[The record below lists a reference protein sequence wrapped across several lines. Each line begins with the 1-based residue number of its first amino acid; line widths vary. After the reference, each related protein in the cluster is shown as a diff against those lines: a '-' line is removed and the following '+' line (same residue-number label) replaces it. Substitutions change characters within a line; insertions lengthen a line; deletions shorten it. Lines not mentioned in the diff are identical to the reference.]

1 MERGVWA
8 PDLQE
13 AGKGSLAGLHQSI
26 PDSWAERRV
35 FFPEGFASAPPG
47 SEDLP
52 PLAKPFRELSPAG
65 WANLCAIRGSAER
78 VVSTGRIRRDFF
90 YGPFEAGPG
99 VQLVL

>member
-35 FFPEGFASAPPG
+35 FFPEGFASGPPRVRG
-47 SEDLP
+47 P
-52 PLAKPFRELSPAG
+52 PTSCQTLQRA
-65 WANLCAIRGSAER
+65 
-78 VVSTGRIRRDFF
+78 
-90 YGPFEAGPG
+90 
-99 VQLVL
+99 